1 VKEVPV
7 ITRIALLGLLVAGC
21 AGPGQ
26 APGSAAP
33 SLPTGSVATA
43 TAGASAPDASAAS
56 AAPLPPMPGGF
67 PVHESMDAVEADG
80 HYIAAWES
88 DADPPRVYDFY
99 LARLPA
105 AGFVIDLEGPG
116 GEAAII
122 RFSSPDG
129 IAYQLDLTGRSPL
142 KVALGPPHD

>member
-1 VKEVPV
+1 L

-26 APGSAAP
+26 VPGSVTP
-33 SLPTGSVATA
+33 SLPTGTTATA
-43 TAGASAPDASAAS
+43 TAHGSAPDASVAS
-56 AAPLPPMPGGF
+56 LPPMPAGF
-67 PVHESMDAVEADG
+67 PVHVSMEEVEADG

-88 DADPPRVYDFY
+88 NAIPPQLYDFY
-99 LARLPA
+99 LDQLPA
-105 AGFVIDLEGPG
+105 AGFAIDLEGPG
-116 GEAAII
+116 GAAAII